1 LTNTTATLQSVL
13 TRTARRAKAG
23 YLLRALCLGWL
34 LGAGLASTLLA
45 LSWAMRWDISFWV
58 PASAV
63 AVLAA
68 AGLVY
73 GATRRV
79 DQQQVAQWLDRQ
91 ANTQERLT
99 TAQWLSQRGL
109 QQEMEQLQLQDAENC
124 AQTLDIRRLAR
135 IPLPRTFWVALTMT
149 ALAVFLWFA
158 PDLAWFQ
165 SPQTRQEKQALRSA
179 GERAEQLAQEWRKQA
194 TGQDKEKMRRL
205 AAQLESLSKQMKR
218 ARLSKREAMVKMS
231 RLQREAE
238 EQQRRLA
245 EANSG
250 KPLQRAR
257 DEFLNARAVQQQIQ
271 QAKLERELGARL
283 QTAALKQKGEQ
294 NAPASVQNAAMNKTT
309 TPFASEMAM
318 QMALA
323 LSQQDAQKLAE
334 LLQQIAQQ
342 WNNLSPE
349 ERKKLEELLRELAKA
364 LKDTN
369 LDAVSKELL
378 EALKHLRVEDLERAK
393 QCIGKACGLCQQAGA
408 CALDARQWA
417 EIAAMLALLKSEL
430 GGLPVAQNSYEK
442 RFGGGPGAPHTGPK
456 MEKLE
461 YRAQQDKDT
470 ARLNVKE
477 GKPIH
482 VPGVVT
488 GIGEQPAFVT
498 RGAPDAVS
506 SGVPSYE
513 VYLQY
518 RRAAES
524 ALQRE
529 TVPPEY
535 KQPVKRYFDSI
546 KP

>member
-1 LTNTTATLQSVL
+1 LTDTTATLQTVL
-13 TRTARRAKAG
+13 SRTARRAKVG
-23 YLLRALCLGWL
+23 YLLRGLCLGWL

-45 LSWAMRWDISFWV
+45 LSWAMRWDISLWV

-73 GATRRV
+73 GAMRRI

-124 AQTLDIRRLAR
+124 AQNLDLRRLAR

-149 ALAVFLWFA
+149 ALAAFLWFA

-179 GERAEQLAQEWRKQA
+179 GERAEQLAQQWRKQA
-194 TGQDKEKMRRL
+194 TGQDREKMRRL
-205 AAQLESLSKQMKR
+205 AAQLESLSKRMKR

-245 EANSG
+245 QVNSG
-250 KPLQRAR
+250 KPMERAR
-257 DEFLNARAVQQQIQ
+257 DEFLNARAVQQQIE

-283 QTAALKQKGEQ
+283 QSAALNQKSGQ
-294 NAPASVQNAAMNKTT
+294 NVPASVRNAALNKTT

-318 QMALA
+318 QMAIA
-323 LSQQDAQKLAE
+323 LSQQDAQKLGE

-349 ERKKLEELLRELAKA
+349 ERKKLQELLRELAKA
-364 LKDTN
+364 LKDTK
-369 LDAVSKELL
+369 LDAASKELQ
-378 EALKHLRVEDLERAK
+378 EALKNMQIGDLR
-393 QCIGKACGLCQQAGA
+393 KAIEWIRKAG
-408 CALDARQWA
+408 
-417 EIAAMLALLKSEL
+417 
-430 GGLPVAQNSYEK
+430 G
-442 RFGGGPGAPHTGPK
+442 T
-456 MEKLE
+456 
-461 YRAQQDKDT
+461 
-470 ARLNVKE
+470 
-477 GKPIH
+477 
-482 VPGVVT
+482 
-488 GIGEQPAFVT
+488 
-498 RGAPDAVS
+498 
-506 SGVPSYE
+506 
-513 VYLQY
+513 
-518 RRAAES
+518 
-524 ALQRE
+524 
-529 TVPPEY
+529 
-535 KQPVKRYFDSI
+535 
-546 KP
+546 

>member
-13 TRTARRAKAG
+13 TRTARRAKVG
-23 YLLRALCLGWL
+23 YLLRGLCLGWL

-45 LSWAMRWDISFWV
+45 LSWAMRWDISLWV

-68 AGLVY
+68 AGLVH
-73 GATRRV
+73 GATRRI

-109 QQEMEQLQLQDAENC
+109 QQGMEQLQLQDAENS
-124 AQTLDIRRLAR
+124 AQTLDLRRLAR
-135 IPLPRTFWVALTMT
+135 VPLPRTFWGALALT
-149 ALAVFLWFA
+149 ALAAFLWFA

-179 GERAEQLAQEWRKQA
+179 GERAERLAQEWRKQA
-194 TGQDKEKMRRL
+194 TGQDREKMRRL
-205 AAQLESLSKQMKR
+205 AAQLDALSKQMKR

-245 EANSG
+245 QANSG
-250 KPLQRAR
+250 KPMERAR
-257 DEFLNARAVQQQIQ
+257 DEFLSARSVQQQLQ
-271 QAKLERELGARL
+271 QAKLEQQMGVRL
-283 QTAALKQKGEQ
+283 QTAALQQKGEQ
-294 NAPASVQNAAMNKTT
+294 HPPASAGNTTLNK
-309 TPFASEMAM
+309 PAPSFASEMAM

-456 MEKLE
+456 IEKLE

-470 ARLNVKE
+470 ARLNVKG
-477 GKPIH
+477 GKVTH
-482 VPGVVT
+482 VPGVAT
-488 GIGEQPAFVT
+488 GPGELPAFVT
-498 RGAPDAVS
+498 RGSPDAVS
-506 SGVPSYE
+506 SGAPSYD
-513 VYLQY
+513 VYVQY

-529 TVPPEY
+529 TIPPEY
-535 KQPVKRYFDSI
+535 RQPVKRYFDSI

>member
-1 LTNTTATLQSVL
+1 
-13 TRTARRAKAG
+13 
-23 YLLRALCLGWL
+23 
-34 LGAGLASTLLA
+34 
-45 LSWAMRWDISFWV
+45 MRWDISFWV

-205 AAQLESLSKQMKR
+205 AAQLDALSKQMKR

-342 WNNLSPE
+342 WNNLSSE

-417 EIAAMLALLKSEL
+417 EMVAMLALLKSEL
-430 GGLPVAQNSYEK
+430 GSLPVAQNSYEK